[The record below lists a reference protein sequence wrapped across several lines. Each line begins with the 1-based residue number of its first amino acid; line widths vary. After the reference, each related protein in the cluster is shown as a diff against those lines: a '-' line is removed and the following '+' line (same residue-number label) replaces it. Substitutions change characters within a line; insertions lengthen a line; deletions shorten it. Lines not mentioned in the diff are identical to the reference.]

1 MELILTTLARILT
14 IGAMLGLIG
23 IILLGRWL
31 DRQAHNGVFY
41 DGMLVIT
48 LVMGGTLLLALSG
61 Y

>member
-1 MELILTTLARILT
+1 METSLTTLARILT
-14 IGAMLGLIG
+14 SGAVLGLIG
-23 IILLGRWL
+23 IILLGRRL

-41 DGMLVIT
+41 GGMLVIT